1 MNNSIVL
8 SSSPISFHGTASS
21 IRQPAVVP
29 PSLLCPSRRC
39 SREGGREAR
48 GLNKLAGKVSSSP
61 KRGGRAVCQIGLHW
75 ASEEEEETSSLS
87 LYFSLIPSSLFVSN
101 VGTTGR
107 PNLHI
112 ERIEIKGG
120 DRRTSLA
127 FSAETE
133 GNIVPSSL
141 QRQIPLHHH
150 PPEALVC
157 PANLKSGQ
165 ERELFSTFPLPPN
178 IFSRY
183 LTPPLFACIEPLPRQ
198 HRERFSR
205 EGREGGKEEGQMPP
219 PTWKDRERD
228 GG

>member
-1 MNNSIVL
+1 M
-8 SSSPISFHGTASS
+8 
-21 IRQPAVVP
+21 
-29 PSLLCPSRRC
+29 
-39 SREGGREAR
+39 
-48 GLNKLAGKVSSSP
+48 SSSP

-183 LTPPLFACIEPLPRQ
+183 LTPPPLFACMEPLPRQ